1 MSWLHASDSLL
12 HLSACGVC
20 TGHIRES
27 WFKKELNNGESKENK
42 KEHEM
47 ETRWSFKGEK
57 FVLACF
63 LRKGMNAEDK
73 DVGLAT

>member
-27 WFKKELNNGESKENK
+27 RFK
-42 KEHEM
+42 
-47 ETRWSFKGEK
+47 R
-57 FVLACF
+57 VQ
-63 LRKGMNAEDK
+63 
-73 DVGLAT
+73 GLWIRVQGLGFGD